1 LKKIVIVLALIFVS
15 VALFCL
21 LKTSRDLEHH
31 AKNWSAHRQSLD
43 EAPDRISYKIIK
55 IYPHAAD
62 AFTQGLFYKD
72 GYLYESTGH
81 YGRSSLRKV
90 RLETGE
96 ILLKVNL
103 PIDVF
108 GEGIAPYQD
117 RIIQLTWYA
126 NIVFV
131 YKKDSLELIDRV
143 RLPQSLEGW
152 GLTFDGNHLIM
163 SNGSANLYYLNPS
176 DFKVE
181 KKVEVHTHQGPLR
194 KINELEIMDNRI
206 LANVWQ
212 SNIIVLIDP
221 DTGRV
226 TDYLDLSELEPKK
239 FRNHPDHVLNGIAFN
254 AQNRHI
260 YVTGK
265 MWPHLYEIELSRLK

>member
-1 LKKIVIVLALIFVS
+1 MKKIIIVLALIFVS

-21 LKTSRDLEHH
+21 LKASRDLDRH
-31 AKNWSAHRQSLD
+31 AKNWSDDRLFSD
-43 EAPDRISYKIIK
+43 EAPDRIGYKIIK

-126 NIVFV
+126 NIVFI

-163 SNGSANLYYLNPS
+163 SDGSANLYYLNPS

-181 KKVEVHTHQGPLR
+181 KKVKVHTHQGPLK

-212 SNIIVLIDP
+212 SKLIVVIDP

-226 TDYLDLSELEPKK
+226 TGYLDLSELEPKK

-265 MWPHLYEIELSRLK
+265 MWPQLYEIELSRLK